1 MPASILSL
9 AGVARGDKRAP
20 DLDLER
26 GADAAQL
33 ECCVREQVEQLLA
46 FLTQEAPALTF
57 HAVEQAVLGRLFTLG
72 RLLLAL
78 FLSGCHERLDVP
90 EVEVRAGWS
99 YRRRPAQGRVLG
111 TVFGK
116 VKYWRTYL
124 YAPGG
129 GYYPLDRELQLPAD
143 GFSLHL
149 SSLMTRLATKLSY
162 AQVTGV
168 LTSFLGW
175 SPCQLT
181 IERTVL
187 GLGRYTTAWFEQAP
201 VPPDDGEVLII
212 QIDSKA
218 TPTATEGELQKRRGK
233 RQPPAVSDSARHRGR
248 TKRRRRGPKK
258 RRQPGDHTK
267 NGRAATV
274 VVMYTLRRGQ
284 DAQGAPVLKGPLNRW
299 VYASYA
305 PKRHAFAIARREATR
320 RGFAPAC
327 GKTLQLVTDGD
338 PDLACYAQE
347 FFPEAIHTL
356 DIFHV
361 QEYLWEAGRLL
372 FRAERPPLESWVAQQ
387 SKRLYAGKI
396 PLVLQDLQRQL
407 AAIPK
412 TGPGT
417 TGKRERLQQ
426 ILSYLATRKHM
437 MNYAELRTQDLELGS
452 GAVEGAVRYLVAQR
466 FDCAGMRWIRERAEA
481 LLQLRA
487 IEVNGHWEEF
497 MTFVQATGRRESG
510 TPWHGLLLQASTP
523 APLPTFGLAA

>member
-1 MPASILSL
+1 M
-9 AGVARGDKRAP
+9 
-20 DLDLER
+20 
-26 GADAAQL
+26 
-33 ECCVREQVEQLLA
+33 
-46 FLTQEAPALTF
+46 QEAPALTF
-57 HAVEQAVLGRLFTLG
+57 HAVEQEMLVRLFSLG

-78 FLSGCHERLDVP
+78 FLSRGHELLDVP
-90 EVEVRAGWS
+90 EVEVRAGWR
-99 YRRRPAQGRVLG
+99 YRRRPAQSRVLG

-168 LTSFLGW
+168 LTGFLGW

-181 IERTVL
+181 VERAVL
-187 GLGRYTTAWFEQAP
+187 GVGRYTAAWFEQAP
-201 VPPDDGEVLII
+201 VPSDDGEVLVI

-218 TPTATEGELQKRRGK
+218 TPTATEAELQKRRGP
-233 RQPPAVSDSARHRGR
+233 RQPQAVPDSARHRGR
-248 TKRRRRGPKK
+248 AKRRRRGPKK

-284 DAQGAPVLKGPLNRW
+284 DTQGVPVLKGPLNRW

-347 FFPEAIHTL
+347 FFPEALHTL

-372 FRAERPPLESWVAQQ
+372 FRAERTPLEGWVAQQ
-387 SKRLYAGKI
+387 SKRLAAGKI

-417 TGKRERLQQ
+417 KGKRARLQQ
-426 ILSYLATRKHM
+426 ILAYLTTRAQM
-437 MNYAELRTQDLELGS
+437 MNYAELRAQDLELGS

-487 IEVNGHWEEF
+487 IEVNGHWGEF
-497 MTFVQATGRRESG
+497 IAFVQATGRRDPGSPVRG
-510 TPWHGLLLQASTP
+510 VPLQASTP